1 MIIIYLGKV
10 QQNVIYHI
18 PYVFHLFLLMMKL
31 KSLCTIEVKR
41 FKVKTYFRACL
52 ETILKALRC
61 MFDFCN
67 NFDFFSHLVLKD
79 FSIGNEMPKSYIF
92 IL

>member
-10 QQNVIYHI
+10 QQNIIYHN

-67 NFDFFSHLVLKD
+67 NFDFFSHLVMKD
-79 FSIGNEMPKSYIF
+79 FSMGNDIPKS
-92 IL
+92 